1 MLRPNHQEIV
11 RERLR
16 GRIRTLRGEIAV
28 VCLVRD
34 GGLLGENS
42 AYIGSLVYNNEEKG
56 KVPHNREPSPF
67 RLGEIKMGERKY
79 TRKAGKETIQYSQI
93 LR

>member
-1 MLRPNHQEIV
+1 MDETDFVCASPFAQQFDRSLP
-11 RERLR
+11 ERLR
-16 GRIRTLRGEIAV
+16 AFVWRV
-28 VCLVRD
+28 V
-34 GGLLGENS
+34 GGLFWGNS